1 MAEKCCGFC
10 KNYIYLDEGVT
21 IYRGHVAEIGYCPK
35 AGDDLEK
42 MDFLASGAKW
52 NPNFGN
58 WDEAYRW
65 ASHTECK
72 YFDRDDDYY
81 NNPYFSYLKEL

>member
-1 MAEKCCGFC
+1 MNKCCGFC
-10 KNYIYLDEGVT
+10 KHYIYLCEGTT

-35 AGDDLEK
+35 AGDNLEK
-42 MDFLASGAKW
+42 MDLRSTEAKW
-52 NPNFGN
+52 NKDFGN

-72 YFDRDDDYY
+72 CFERDDDYY
-81 NNPYFSYLKEL
+81 NDPSNNYLKEL